1 MKTIVVIEDELFFRK
16 SVCKILEKQKD
27 FQIVGE
33 TNNGLSGAEMIRDL
47 NPDIA
52 IVDISMPLMN
62 GLEMIRQVYSACKT
76 KFILLTGYEEFDY
89 AKQAVSLGCKEYLL
103 KPLDTKQLLNS
114 LAKIKEEIDSELSK
128 ELYAKNYFSARALY
142 DQQKT
147 LNAFHKIILGK
158 NSDEEVSLMKNELR
172 LDPGRPHAVLSFR
185 LVQADPDVWDSET
198 DDSLLYSITEN
209 ICLEI
214 FAAFFDAAV
223 YIDFSRTQQYLI
235 LEASVPDVSVLH
247 KTCKKFIS
255 ILKDTAKLSFEA
267 YCGNFHEG
275 PGGIRISYEE
285 ALSLCRSGYGEEGG
299 SVPVYDASSYN
310 KESIITSAVHEQILF
325 LLRQSDTKG
334 LDTFFTSFFNRLEQN
349 SCHIRQLMG
358 IAFSFLSILQEFL
371 FENSLQMNDFP
382 NLQKAFNHYQD
393 CRNTDQMKNFL
404 IHIYRKAA
412 LQAATHMDNSN
423 TPLIVNVKKYV
434 QEHYQNPDLQL
445 KTIAAQFYVSPQH
458 LSSLFSQE
466 NDTTLTSYIMEYRMK
481 KAKEL
486 LLEQSP
492 SIQHTAYLCGFNDS
506 GYFSKCFKKY
516 YGISPKNF
524 LIITEKSRTI
534 TEHLSH

>member
-147 LNAFHKIILGK
+147 LNAFHRIILGK
-158 NSDEEVSLMKNELR
+158 DSDEEVSLMKHELR

-185 LVQADPDVWDSET
+185 LVQADPGVWDPET

-214 FAAFFDAAV
+214 FAASFDAAV
-223 YIDFSRTQQYLI
+223 YIDFSHTQQYLI
-235 LEASVPDVSVLH
+235 LEASLPDMSVLH
-247 KTCKKFIS
+247 ETCEKFIS

-285 ALSLCRSGYGEEGG
+285 AFSLYRSGCSEEDG

-310 KESIITSAVHEQILF
+310 KEFIITSAVHEQILF
-325 LLRQSDTKG
+325 LLRQADTKG
-334 LDTFFTSFFNRLEQN
+334 LDTFFHSFFSRLEQS

-358 IAFSFLSILQEFL
+358 IAFSFLNILREFL
-371 FENSLQMNDFP
+371 FENNRQNKDFP
-382 NLQKAFNHYQD
+382 DLQEAFNHYQD
-393 CRNTDQMKNFL
+393 CQTPEQMRDFL
-404 IHIYRKAA
+404 IRIYHKAA
-412 LQAATHMDNSN
+412 LQSAANKDNTN

-434 QEHYQNPDLQL
+434 EEHYQDPDLQL

-466 NDTTLTSYIMEYRMK
+466 NDTTLTAYIMDCRMK

-492 SIQHTAYLCGFNDS
+492 SIQHTASLCGFNDS

-524 LIITEKSRTI
+524 LMITEKSREI
-534 TEHLSH
+534 Q

>member
-27 FQIVGE
+27 FQVVGE
-33 TNNGLSGAEMIRDL
+33 ANNGLSGAEMIRDL

-147 LNAFHKIILGK
+147 LNAFHRIILGK
-158 NSDEEVSLMKNELR
+158 DSDEEVSLMKNELR

-185 LVQADPDVWDSET
+185 LVQADPGVWDPET

-247 KTCKKFIS
+247 ETCKKFIS

-285 ALSLCRSGYGEEGG
+285 ALSLCRSGYGKEGG

-310 KESIITSAVHEQILF
+310 KEFIITSAVHEQILF

-534 TEHLSH
+534 TEHPSH

>member
-1 MKTIVVIEDELFFRK
+1 MKTIVIIEDELFFRK
-16 SVCKILEKQKD
+16 SVCKILNTQKD
-27 FQIVGE
+27 FQIIGE
-33 TNNGLSGAEMIRDL
+33 ANNGLAGAELIREI

-89 AKQAVSLGCKEYLL
+89 AKQAISLGCKEYLL

-114 LAKIKEEIDSELSK
+114 LDKIKEEIDSELSK
-128 ELYAKNYFSARALY
+128 EVYTKGYFSARALY

-147 LNAFHKIILGK
+147 LNIFYKIILGK
-158 NSDEEVSLMKNELR
+158 NSDEELTLMKNELQ
-172 LDPGRPHAVLSFR
+172 LTPDRPHAVLLFR
-185 LVQADPDVWDSET
+185 LVQADPGIWGLET
-198 DDSLLYSITEN
+198 DNSLLYSITEN

-214 FAAFFDAAV
+214 FASSFDAAV

-235 LEASVPDVSVLH
+235 LETSVPDMSVLH
-247 KTCKKFIS
+247 KTCEKFIS

-275 PGGIRISYEE
+275 AGGIRISYEE
-285 ALSLCRSGYGEEGG
+285 ALSFFHSGYSEEYG
-299 SVPVYDASSYN
+299 SAPVYDADAYN
-310 KESIITSAVHEQILF
+310 KEFIITSTVHEQLLF

-334 LDTFFTSFFNRLEQN
+334 LDTFFDSFFTRLDQ
-349 SCHIRQLMG
+349 SSFHIRQLMG
-358 IAFSFLSILQEFL
+358 IAFSFLNILQEFL
-371 FENSLQMNDFP
+371 FENNLRMNDFP
-382 NLQKAFNHYQD
+382 DLPKAFNHYQD
-393 CRNTDQMKNFL
+393 CQNPAQMKDFL
-404 IHIYRKAA
+404 IRIYHKAA
-412 LQAATHMDNSN
+412 LETAANKDNTN

-506 GYFSKCFKKY
+506 SYFSKCFKKY

-524 LIITEKSRTI
+524 LMITEKSRTV
-534 TEHLSH
+534 TTHPSH

>member
-1 MKTIVVIEDELFFRK
+1 M
-16 SVCKILEKQKD
+16 
-27 FQIVGE
+27 
-33 TNNGLSGAEMIRDL
+33 
-47 NPDIA
+47 
-52 IVDISMPLMN
+52 
-62 GLEMIRQVYSACKT
+62 
-76 KFILLTGYEEFDY
+76 
-89 AKQAVSLGCKEYLL
+89 
-103 KPLDTKQLLNS
+103 
-114 LAKIKEEIDSELSK
+114 
-128 ELYAKNYFSARALY
+128 
-142 DQQKT
+142 
-147 LNAFHKIILGK
+147 
-158 NSDEEVSLMKNELR
+158 
-172 LDPGRPHAVLSFR
+172 
-185 LVQADPDVWDSET
+185 QADPGVWDPET

-247 KTCKKFIS
+247 ETCKKFIS

-299 SVPVYDASSYN
+299 SVPVYDVSSYN

-334 LDTFFTSFFNRLEQN
+334 LDTFFTSFFSRLEQN

-371 FENSLQMNDFP
+371 FENSLQMNEFP

-534 TEHLSH
+534 TEHPSH